1 MYWKGTRILG
11 CQRCGGKVDRQNEM
25 SGHCHGYVRDAVSE
39 STNRGVRVAVGVLG
53 EWTTRLMYSFYPVVV
68 GQFYSPN
75 SIMYMFLFLK
85 SLTKL

>member
-1 MYWKGTRILG
+1 MRILG

-53 EWTTRLMYSFYPVVV
+53 EWTTRLMCSFYPGVV
-68 GQFYSPN
+68 GT
-75 SIMYMFLFLK
+75 SILPTL
-85 SLTKL
+85 